1 MSNKLT
7 VCLSVC
13 FSFCHAI
20 SKSLPG
26 VSIFLSVSPLPPS
39 LPVSAWV
46 TGAVR
51 AYLRGSPS
59 SWPGLYRVESPL
71 LCWKIFLPA
80 LLLDSAVWFL
90 LKKLPCGFL
99 FPPCL
104 ISFISNVCVLSNS
117 GYQRTG
123 EYLASDDRWVTPH
136 GKTELNSDRKK
147 NRREQRI
154 FKNRWLTP
162 HRKLSLKRRWLTNE

>member
-7 VCLSVC
+7 VC

-26 VSIFLSVSPLPPS
+26 VSIFLSVPPLPPS

-51 AYLRGSPS
+51 ASLRGSQS
-59 SWPGLYRVESPL
+59 SRPGLYSVESPL
-71 LCWKIFLPA
+71 LRWRIFLPA

-104 ISFISNVCVLSNS
+104 ISFISNVCVCVEQQRLPADGRVS
-117 GYQRTG
+117 GIWWQMSHSTR
-123 EYLASDDRWVTPH
+123 
-136 GKTELNSDRKK
+136 GKTELNPNRKK
-147 NRREQRI
+147 NRREQRL
-154 FKNRWLTP
+154 FKDRLLTP
-162 HRKLSLKRRWLTNE
+162 HRKLSLKRRWITNE